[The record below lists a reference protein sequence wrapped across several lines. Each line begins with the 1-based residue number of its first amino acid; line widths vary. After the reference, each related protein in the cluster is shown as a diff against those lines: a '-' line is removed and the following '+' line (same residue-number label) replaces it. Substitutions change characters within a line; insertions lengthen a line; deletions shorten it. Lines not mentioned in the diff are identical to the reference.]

1 MIYWDLL
8 AFYIQQNLNSKRI
21 EFYFGFN
28 VAIFVVYF
36 LAYVSRWFIL
46 FLLQLSEL
54 FLFPTFNKTRGI
66 FLASVFPFSPS
77 QPWDILFFEK
87 FVTYFRHQKELHICG
102 FYSHLEQSFRDHCL
116 LQKSNQR
123 SNNTVDEGFS
133 PMKFCIDKY
142 LYFCH
147 KLVSNYCRPIFRATY
162 SIFHIYLIR
171 CFMFISSSNIL
182 SQGTSL
188 LVTPDWLCPLASVM
202 GASFVFVFVLTRGS
216 INSPICH
223 AAQNKCVRP
232 TIS

>member
-1 MIYWDLL
+1 MRL
-8 AFYIQQNLNSKRI
+8 
-21 EFYFGFN
+21 
-28 VAIFVVYF
+28 F
-36 LAYVSRWFIL
+36 LWFIFLPTYLDGL
-46 FLLQLSEL
+46 FYSSSNSANYSCSRLL
-54 FLFPTFNKTRGI
+54 TRLEEY

-133 PMKFCIDKY
+133 PMEFCIDKY

-171 CFMFISSSNIL
+171 CFIFISSSNIL

-202 GASFVFVFVLTRGS
+202 GNSFIFVLTRGS
-216 INSPICH
+216 INSPICR
-223 AAQNKCVRP
+223 AARN
-232 TIS
+232 